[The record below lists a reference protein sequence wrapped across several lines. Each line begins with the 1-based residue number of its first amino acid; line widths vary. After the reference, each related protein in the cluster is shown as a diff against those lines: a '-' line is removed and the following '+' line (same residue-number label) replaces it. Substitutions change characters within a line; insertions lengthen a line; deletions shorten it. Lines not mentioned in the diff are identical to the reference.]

1 MLIRVLWLHVENI
14 DSNWLNERGS
24 PKREGG
30 GERDLVVQCLSL
42 DTHHGRTFEW
52 SQKALCGC
60 RAVREEEEGPC
71 RVHY

>member
-1 MLIRVLWLHVENI
+1 M
-14 DSNWLNERGS
+14 
-24 PKREGG
+24 REGAQRG
-30 GERDLVVQCLSL
+30 KEEGREREGRSGERDLVVQCLSL

-71 RVHY
+71 RVYY